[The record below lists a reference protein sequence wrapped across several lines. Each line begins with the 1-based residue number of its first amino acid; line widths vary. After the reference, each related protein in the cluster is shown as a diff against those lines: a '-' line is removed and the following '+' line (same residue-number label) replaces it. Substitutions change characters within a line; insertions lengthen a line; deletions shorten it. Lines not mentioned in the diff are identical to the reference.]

1 MHSGRPWTL
10 PDPWKPQNGFHRSL
24 ETRTRR
30 GFPRASTAI
39 TLFLMTEETKN
50 RNLVLEV
57 STR

>member
-1 MHSGRPWTL
+1 MNSRRPWTL

-24 ETRTRR
+24 ENRTTR

-39 TLFLMTEETKN
+39 TLYLMKEDTKN

>member
-1 MHSGRPWTL
+1 MNSRGPWTL

-24 ETRTRR
+24 ENRIER

-39 TLFLMTEETKN
+39 ALFLLNEEKTN

-57 STR
+57 RTR